1 MQNALVASFAN
12 RFRQAPTPAS
22 LAMFATVLLRESHRQ
37 AFVDRAPLAANDGAG
52 FTTETFWTAV
62 RA

>member
-1 MQNALVASFAN
+1 MRNALVTIFAN
-12 RFRQAPTPAS
+12 RYRQSPTPAA
-22 LAMFATVLLRESHRQ
+22 LTLFATVLLRESHRQ

-52 FTTETFWTAV
+52 FTTETFWSAV

>member
-12 RFRQAPTPAS
+12 RFRQTPTPAA
-22 LAMFATVLLRESHRQ
+22 LTMFATVLLRESHRQ

-52 FTTETFWTAV
+52 FTTETFWTAG

>member
-12 RFRQAPTPAS
+12 RFRQTRTPAA

>member
-1 MQNALVASFAN
+1 MTNALITSFAN
-12 RFRQAPTPAS
+12 RFRQTPTPAA

-37 AFVDRAPLAANDGAG
+37 AFVDRAPLAANDGAS
-52 FTTETFWTAV
+52 FTTETFWMAV